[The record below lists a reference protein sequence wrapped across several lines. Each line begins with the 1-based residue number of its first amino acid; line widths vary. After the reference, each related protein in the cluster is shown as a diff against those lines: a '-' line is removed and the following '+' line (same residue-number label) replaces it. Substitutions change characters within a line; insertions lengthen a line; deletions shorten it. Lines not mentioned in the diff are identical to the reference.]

1 MSISG
6 DHVKADTHEARQER
20 SYLAAA
26 HRESLSHESRLHAAE
41 MAAELHFQRTGEYP
55 NVSPEEEAS
64 SGPISGKH
72 AGGTSHHAQAH
83 SQSELAEMEG
93 GGHQQQQQQKSHA
106 QTHSAGGAGGS
117 TKGKKQKGPFQAH
130 TQEELA
136 EMEQDDDDEL

>member
-20 SYLAAA
+20 AYLAAA

-64 SGPISGKH
+64 SGPISGKQ
-72 AGGTSHHAQAH
+72 GGTAHHHTQAH
-83 SQSELAEMEG
+83 TQSELAEMEG
-93 GGHQQQQQQKSHA
+93 GGGQQQAQSQAQSHS
-106 QTHSAGGAGGS
+106 TGGGGAAM
-117 TKGKKQKGPFQAH
+117 GKKQKGHFQAH

-136 EMEQDDDDEL
+136 EMEQDDDEL

>member
-26 HRESLSHESRLHAAE
+26 HRETLSHESRLHAAE

-55 NVSPEEEAS
+55 SVSPEEEAS
-64 SGPISGKH
+64 SGPISSK
-72 AGGTSHHAQAH
+72 QAH
-83 SQSELAEMEG
+83 HQPAHTQSELAEMEG
-93 GGHQQQQQQKSHA
+93 GGVGQQQQQA
-106 QTHSAGGAGGS
+106 QTHATHAAGTSAN
-117 TKGKKQKGPFQAH
+117 KGKKQKGHFQAH

-136 EMEQDDDDEL
+136 EMEQENDEL

>member
-26 HRESLSHESRLHAAE
+26 HRETLSHESRLHAAE

-55 NVSPEEEAS
+55 SVSPEEEAS

-72 AGGTSHHAQAH
+72 AGTAHHQQAH
-83 SQSELAEMEG
+83 TQSELAEMESG
-93 GGHQQQQQQKSHA
+93 GQQQQQHA
-106 QTHSAGGAGGS
+106 QTHATHTTGTGAA
-117 TKGKKQKGPFQAH
+117 KGKKQKGHFQAH

-136 EMEQDDDDEL
+136 EMEQESDEL